1 MAHLTAQ
8 CSLCLEQ
15 TPLDRPF
22 GYFLFYKQVVV
33 LHFHS
38 GAASRENMMERLS
51 IPAGKFTKRA
61 STLKDKKRARKS
73 DLQASA
79 KEKKRQQAERLTQ
92 TRWEEAPRETEGVT
106 YEVGALLTELW
117 TFCNKKRVFVAI
129 LKYHFLTLK
138 LNFSEREL
146 YIFEKRYLKMY
157 LSNYSEIFRFVSSRW
172 VELNEHGDSAYVN
185 LKSSYCNPCNLKHI
199 GDF

>member
-1 MAHLTAQ
+1 M
-8 CSLCLEQ
+8 
-15 TPLDRPF
+15 
-22 GYFLFYKQVVV
+22 
-33 LHFHS
+33 
-38 GAASRENMMERLS
+38 
-51 IPAGKFTKRA
+51 
-61 STLKDKKRARKS
+61 KDKKRARKS
-73 DLQASA
+73 ELQAKA

-92 TRWEEAPRETEGVT
+92 TLWEEAHRETEGVT

-117 TFCNKKRVFVAI
+117 TFCTKKRVFVAI

-185 LKSSYCNPCNLKHI
+185 LKLSYCNPCNLKHI